1 MNIKLFKPESSL
13 LKEYIEFFY
22 VLTRTKDE
30 KDEMYLTFP
39 NRFVYVAINPQSESV
54 IEKHKISIRFNKN
67 RRFSSKLNAKYV
79 KPLCIEYTGEINEIN
94 IAFKPLGINAF
105 LENDLEFYNEESVTN
120 LNFIPYHDFEE
131 TMLDMLSKPE
141 DEEKIK
147 ALETYL
153 ISKYKGFKHPF
164 LKSVINEI
172 MNQDSENMSL
182 QEIAEKH
189 NISHKTLIAQFKKHV
204 CKTPS
209 DFRKIIRFRN
219 AMSRKNTDNSTDNLT
234 DITYALNYFDQSHMV
249 KDFKALTGFTPK
261 EFFKN
266 LTSMEKSHINWI
278 FPHTS

>member
-1 MNIKLFKPESSL
+1 MKVKLFKPESTL

-39 NRFVYVAINPQSESV
+39 NRFVYVAIDSQAESV
-54 IEKHKISIRFNKN
+54 SEKHKISISFDKN

-79 KPLCIEYTGEINEIN
+79 KPLCIEYTGEMNEIN

-105 LENDLEFYNEESVTN
+105 LENNLEFYTDCGVTN
-120 LNFIPYHDFEE
+120 AKFIPYNDFEE
-131 TMLDMLSKPE
+131 TMLNILSLSKDE
-141 DEEKIK
+141 DKMK

-164 LKSVINEI
+164 LKSVIDE
-172 MNQDSENMSL
+172 MTNQESENMSL
-182 QEIAEKH
+182 QAIAEKH

-219 AMSRKNTDNSTDNLT
+219 AMSRKNIDNPTDNLT

-266 LTSMEKSHINWI
+266 LTSMEKNHINWI